1 MTRTKGLSSSNDLV
15 CYIYISTC
23 ILQRETIPTM
33 VCIRTT
39 ALGTDD
45 TRNSVIFNIIKV
57 WAGTVD
63 VCGTTTSNFD
73 YRLFDAIYCTR
84 RNIAQ
89 LAENCRDEGD
99 KGDREFHFER

>member
-23 ILQRETIPTM
+23 ILYNETILTM
-33 VCIRTT
+33 VCVRAT

-45 TRNSVIFNIIKV
+45 TRNGIIFNIIKV

-63 VCGTTTSNFD
+63 VCRTTTSNFD
-73 YRLFDAIYCTR
+73 Y
-84 RNIAQ
+84 
-89 LAENCRDEGD
+89 
-99 KGDREFHFER
+99 